1 MVPAMQTSAKPPS
14 RATTSSRPSSRAWC
28 LLLGCVL
35 LVPTAVPSA
44 WGAPAGIIETVV
56 GGDNGDGL
64 SAMNA
69 IVDPRGLAICKRA
82 AGPVADLYIADGKG
96 NAVRRVDSVTGLVST
111 VAGTGAGGF
120 AGDGGLATDAQLSF
134 PLDVA
139 CDASGTIY
147 VADGYSNRRVR
158 KIDQSG
164 HINTIAGDGGH
175 DFSGDNVLATQAALT
190 AYGLALDA
198 AGNIYVADA
207 DNRRV
212 RKVGLNGVITTVA
225 GTGING
231 YAHEGGAATQEALGF
246 PSGVAVDTLGRL
258 YIADYGNKVVYRVA
272 NGIINV
278 VAGDYIPTFGGD
290 GGPATSAHLYL
301 PNRITLDPSGNL
313 LILDQGNNRVR
324 RVDTAGIITTVA
336 GNGSGGST
344 GDGGPGTSATLF
356 PLRAIATDS
365 SGNAYIGVSV
375 SSAEPWS
382 YDNRVRRLD
391 TGGII
396 DTVVGIGDNGDGG
409 PAVDAVIDPHG
420 LGAGHQ
426 TQLADIYI
434 ADSHNNQI
442 RRVDGVS
449 GTVSSVAGTG
459 VSGFSGDGGL
469 ATAARLASPSA
480 VVVDR
485 NGNLYIA
492 DQNNNRVR
500 RVSSRGTITTVAGN
514 GTLGFSGDS
523 GLATNAALASPAS
536 IDVDAAGNLY
546 IADLYNYRIRRV
558 TPQGIIDTVAGN
570 GTYNPL
576 NPPGDGGLATK
587 AQLAVPTGVVAA
599 ADGSLYIAE
608 FGSHRVRK
616 VRSNGVIIT
625 VAGNGNYGARGD
637 GGLAVNAQLNGP
649 FSLALDAA
657 GNLYVG
663 DSNNQRVRRIDVV
676 SGVITTVAGSGSP
689 GTEGDGGSA
698 IKANL
703 YPPNG
708 IAVDASGNL
717 YIAQP
722 DSSRVRRVLLDASPP
737 PPTPTRTFTA
747 MPTAPATRTPTP
759 LVTRTPTPTAV
770 RTATPTAGL
779 TVTPTARS
787 TSTQVPRP
795 TATQTFAPP
804 TTFTTTPTAPATP
817 PNFST
822 VTATPTVSVTLS
834 GAIRYQR
841 SGLDVGD
848 AAVELTADPPPPG
861 SALVVTQTATDEAGQ
876 FALHGVSAGAWR
888 MQPRKVGGVEDAIS
902 AVDAVYALQAAA
914 GLRGL
919 RADEW
924 LACDVS
930 GDGQVSS
937 SDAQLILQRAVG
949 ILLRFPVAQMCQSDW
964 VFAPEP
970 VAMAQQEVDA
980 PRLSGGSCA
989 PGAIVYHSLS
999 SDAHGQNFSARAFGD
1014 CSGDWQPASMMS
1026 RAAARDLAA
1035 PSQPQLRYFRRL
1047 RGRVQVSIYVPQ
1059 PGTFHA
1065 LDTQLA
1071 YDQTVLGA
1079 PRVSQTRSTQ
1089 AALVAT
1095 NAQVP
1100 GQLAISLAGANAMRG
1115 GRVLRLD
1122 FTVNV
1127 PGARPATSS
1136 VSLLAGRV
1144 VQVQ

>member
-1 MVPAMQTSAKPPS
+1 MVPVMQTSAKPPV
-14 RATTSSRPSSRAWC
+14 RVFTSSRPATRAWC

-35 LVPTAVPSA
+35 LAPTAVPSA
-44 WGAPAGIIETVV
+44 CAGAPAGIIETVV
-56 GGDNGDGL
+56 GGGNGDGL
-64 SAMNA
+64 SALNA
-69 IVDPRGLAICKRA
+69 IVDPRGLATCKRA
-82 AGPVADLYIADGKG
+82 TGAIADLYIADGKG

-158 KIDQSG
+158 KIDRSG
-164 HINTIAGDGGH
+164 HISTIAGNGGH
-175 DFSGDNVLATQAALT
+175 DFSGDNVLATQTALT
-190 AYGLALDA
+190 PYALALDA
-198 AGNIYVADA
+198 AGNIYIADA

-212 RKVGLNGVITTVA
+212 RKVGPNGIITTVA
-225 GTGING
+225 GTGIIG
-231 YAHEGGAATQEALGF
+231 YAHEGGSATQEALGF
-246 PSGVAVDTLGRL
+246 PSGVALDASGRL
-258 YIADYGNKVVYRVA
+258 YIADYGNKVVYRVV

-278 VAGDYIPTFGGD
+278 VAGDYLPTFGGD

-313 LILDQGNNRVR
+313 IILDQGNNRVR

-365 SGNAYIGVSV
+365 SGNTYIGVSV

-382 YDNRVRRLD
+382 YDNRVRRLNA
-391 TGGII
+391 GGII

-409 PAVDAVIDPHG
+409 AAVDAVIDPHG
-420 LGAGHQ
+420 LAAGHQ
-426 TQLADIYI
+426 TQLADLYI
-434 ADSHNNQI
+434 ADTRNNQI

-449 GTVSSVAGTG
+449 GMVSSVAGTG

-480 VVVDR
+480 VVADR

-500 RVSSRGTITTVAGN
+500 RVSNRGTITTLAGN
-514 GTLGFSGDS
+514 GTFGYSGDS
-523 GLATNAALASPAS
+523 GLAGSAALASPAS
-536 IDVDAAGNLY
+536 VDVDDAGNVY

-576 NPPGDGGLATK
+576 NPAGDGGLATK
-587 AQLAVPTGVVAA
+587 VQLGVPTGVVAA
-599 ADGSLYIAE
+599 TDGSLYIAE

-625 VAGNGNYGARGD
+625 VAGNGNYGAGGD

-649 FSLALDAA
+649 FSLALDTT

-708 IAVDASGNL
+708 IAVDGSGNL

-722 DSSRVRRVLLDASPP
+722 DSSRVRRVLLDASPTL
-737 PPTPTRTFTA
+737 PTPTRTFTA
-747 MPTAPATRTPTP
+747 LPSALATRTPTP
-759 LVTRTPTPTAV
+759 LATRTPTAI
-770 RTATPTAGL
+770 RTATRTASV
-779 TVTPTARS
+779 TVTPSANS
-787 TSTQVPRP
+787 TSTQVPP
-795 TATQTFAPP
+795 TATLTFAPP
-804 TTFTTTPTAPATP
+804 TTFTTTPTAIGTP
-817 PNFST
+817 PTFST
-822 VTATPTVSVTLS
+822 MTVTPTVSVTLS

-848 AAVELTADPPPPG
+848 ATVELSANPQPPD
-861 SALVVTQTATDEAGQ
+861 SALVVTQTATDEAGL
-876 FALHGVSAGAWR
+876 FALHGVSAGSWR
-888 MQPRKVGGVEDAIS
+888 VQPQKIGGVEDAVT

-919 RADEW
+919 PADEQ

-937 SDAQLILQRAVG
+937 NDAQLILQHAVG
-949 ILLRFPVAQMCQSDW
+949 RLSQFPVALMCQSDW
-964 VFAPEP
+964 VFAPQP
-970 VAMAQQEVDA
+970 VAMAQQEVNA
-980 PRLSGGSCA
+980 PRVSGGSCE
-989 PGAIVYHSLS
+989 PGAIVYHSLT
-999 SDAHGQNFSARAFGD
+999 SDAPDQNFSARAFGD
-1014 CSGDWQPASMMS
+1014 CSGDWQPAMVSG
-1026 RAAARDLAA
+1026 AAARDLAA

-1047 RGRVQVSIYVPQ
+1047 RGHVQVSIYVPR

-1071 YDQTVLGA
+1071 YDQNVLGA
-1079 PRVSQTRSTQ
+1079 PKVAQTRSTR
-1089 AALVAT
+1089 AALLA
-1095 NAQVP
+1095 AGDQVP
-1100 GQLAISLAGANAMRG
+1100 GQLAISLAGANAMRS
-1115 GRVLRLD
+1115 GRVLTVD

-1127 PGARPATSS
+1127 PGVRPAASS
-1136 VSLLAGRV
+1136 VSMLAGRV